1 MEPLFLTVAGQRLEY
16 AWWGPRPGA
25 GPTLVFLH
33 EGLGC
38 LDLWRD
44 FPRQLSDATG
54 LGAFAYSR
62 LGYGRS
68 DPVQLPRPFS
78 YMHDEAAL
86 LPEVLRAAGVTEPL
100 LVGHSDGASIAIVYA
115 GSENRLPVRALIL
128 EAPHVFAE
136 EFGLNTIAQMADEF
150 RTTDLPKKL
159 ARYHGDNLQ
168 GAFWGWNR
176 AWLDPAFRSWNIEEY
191 LPRIRIP
198 ILALQGLDDRF
209 GTANQITAIQNKAGH
224 PVQVQMLAAC
234 GHSPHR
240 DQPATVLESMGG
252 FVRRLIDEPG

>member
-1 MEPLFLTVAGQRLEY
+1 MEPLFLSVRGQRLEY

-44 FPRQLSDATG
+44 FPRQLSEATG

-68 DPVQLPRPFS
+68 DPVQLPRPLS

-86 LPEVLRAAGVTEPL
+86 LPEVLGAAGITEPL
-100 LVGHSDGASIAIVYA
+100 LVGHSDGASIAIIYS
-115 GSENRLPVRALIL
+115 GSEARPPARALIL

-150 RTTDLPKKL
+150 RVTDLPKKL
-159 ARYHGDNLQ
+159 GRYHRDVH

-176 AWLDPAFRSWNIEEY
+176 AWLDPGFRSWNIEQC
-191 LPRIRIP
+191 LPRIRVP
-198 ILALQGLDDRF
+198 ILVLQGLDDRF
-209 GTANQITAIQNKAGH
+209 GTANQVQAIQRRAGG
-224 PVQVQMLAAC
+224 PVEVQMLAAC
-234 GHSPHR
+234 AHSPHR
-240 DQPATVLESMGG
+240 DQPRTVVESMSG
-252 FVRRLIDEPG
+252 FVRRLH

>member
-1 MEPLFLTVAGQRLEY
+1 MEPLFLSVTGQRLEY

-44 FPRQLSDATG
+44 FPRQLSEATG

-68 DPVQLPRPFS
+68 DPVQLPRPLS

-86 LPEVLRAAGVTEPL
+86 LPEVLVAARITEPL
-100 LVGHSDGASIAIVYA
+100 LVGHSDGASIAIIYA
-115 GSENRLPVRALIL
+115 GSGTRPPVRALIL

-136 EFGLNTIAQMADEF
+136 EFGLNTIAQMAGQF

-159 ARYHGDNLQ
+159 ARYHGDNLH

-176 AWLDPAFRSWNIEEY
+176 AWLEPDFRSWNIEKY
-191 LPRIRIP
+191 LPRIRAP
-198 ILALQGLDDRF
+198 ILVLQGLDDRF
-209 GTANQITAIQNKAGH
+209 GTANQVTAIQRKAGG
-224 PVQVQMLAAC
+224 PVEVQMLGAC

-240 DQPATVLESMGG
+240 DQPRTVLESMGA
-252 FVRRLIDEPG
+252 FARRLH

>member
-1 MEPLFLTVAGQRLEY
+1 MEPLFLTVAGQQLEY

-44 FPRQLSDATG
+44 FPRQLSEATG

-68 DPVQLPRPFS
+68 DPVQLPRPLS

-86 LPEVLRAAGVTEPL
+86 LREVLVAAGVTEPL
-100 LVGHSDGASIAIVYA
+100 LIGHSDGASIAIIYS
-115 GSENRLPVRALIL
+115 GSEARPPVRALIL
-128 EAPHVFAE
+128 EAPHLFAE
-136 EFGLNTIAQMADEF
+136 EFGLNTITQMADEF

-159 ARYHGDNLQ
+159 ARYHGANLE

-176 AWLDPAFRSWNIEEY
+176 AWLNPDFRSWNIETY
-191 LPRIRIP
+191 LPRIHAP
-198 ILALQGLDDRF
+198 ILVLQGLDDRF
-209 GTANQITAIQNKAGH
+209 GTANQVKAIQRKASG
-224 PVQVQMLAAC
+224 PVEVQMLAAC

-240 DQPATVLESMGG
+240 DQPRTVLESMGG
-252 FVRRLIDEPG
+252 FVRRLH